1 MDVLK
6 KKKISFEEYL
16 EIEQAEGV
24 KYEYHQGEIF
34 AMAGGTNNHARI
46 CTNLSRA
53 TGNEL
58 IKKASKCEAFNAE
71 AKLYIPSEDRA
82 FYPDAMVICEEDKEE
97 GTEHFMTN
105 PTVIIEVLSDS
116 TEKYDRGEKFRYYR
130 KIPTLREY
138 ILIDQKT
145 AEVEVF
151 KKMSDLWHTRFISG
165 LDKKLQIESLDIE
178 IDLTEIYRGVEF
190 LPSES

>member
-34 AMAGGTNNHARI
+34 AMAGGTNNHAYI
-46 CTNLSRA
+46 CANVGRVI
-53 TGNEL
+53 GNEL
-58 IKKASKCEAFNAE
+58 IKKGSKYRSMGSD
-71 AKLYIPSEDRA
+71 AKLFVPLEDRA
-82 FYPDAMVICEEDKEE
+82 FYPDTMVVCEPQED
-97 GTEHFMTN
+97 GTESFMTN

-116 TEKYDRGEKFRYYR
+116 TEKYDRGQKFRYYR